1 MGDSSLRLWL
11 KIPYCDHFDQVAR
24 ATTLPILML
33 GGEAAGDPTGILE
46 EFATGMRAGSNVRG
60 ALVGRNVLFP
70 GDDDPLAT
78 AMAVQRIVH
87 HGASA
92 GEAIDHLMKSR
103 GHNVDRFSRWA
114 RG

>member
-1 MGDSSLRLWL
+1 
-11 KIPYCDHFDQVAR
+11 VAR

-87 HGASA
+87 EGFDA
-92 GEAIDHLMKSR
+92 GQAVGHLMESR
-103 GHNVDRFSRWA
+103 GRNMDRLSRWVP
-114 RG
+114 G